1 MTENKQITTDE
12 LLTQIFKEPN
22 PERLF
27 EQNET
32 AFTVKT
38 FSEYL
43 YSWCKTNRE
52 IPEHIIRRA
61 NLEKSYGHQLFTGKR
76 NPSRDTVLQLAF
88 AMDADY
94 KQAQDMLKIARKSQ
108 LYPRIKRDAAL
119 IHCLHN
125 RNSLMDAQ
133 ILLQDLKLPL
143 LGGRER

>member
-12 LLTQIFKEPN
+12 LLTQIFKEPD

-32 AFTVKT
+32 AFTVTT

-43 YSWCKTNRE
+43 YNWCKTNRE

-119 IHCLHN
+119 IYCLHN
-125 RNSLMDAQ
+125 RNSLVDAQ

-143 LGGRER
+143 LGGREK

>member
-1 MTENKQITTDE
+1 MTENKLITTDE

-61 NLEKSYGHQLFTGKR
+61 NLEKSYGHQLFTGPYF
-76 NPSRDTVLQLAF
+76 PSQNIFLWLRRSITGFSILRESSCLIRVEIAF
-88 AMDADY
+88 EY
-94 KQAQDMLKIARKSQ
+94 VSNLS
-108 LYPRIKRDAAL
+108 PR
-119 IHCLHN
+119 
-125 RNSLMDAQ
+125 
-133 ILLQDLKLPL
+133 
-143 LGGRER
+143 